1 MKDYWAIKLPYR
13 CHYSIYLED
22 GTYCGETFYDVDINT
37 GVASLDIKLSPA
49 ARGKG
54 IAFKT
59 IILRDYNERDI
70 EDYIRW
76 MTTEIEWLNW
86 DAPWEAEEDLKD
98 FNPDEFREKKM
109 EKLKKAYSDKISRS
123 SLQEMV

>member
-49 ARGKG
+49 INYLMADGMENIFTQTWSGNG
-54 IAFKT
+54 IMINLDKKIGF
-59 IILRDYNERDI
+59 I
-70 EDYIRW
+70 EVKR
-76 MTTEIEWLNW
+76 
-86 DAPWEAEEDLKD
+86 
-98 FNPDEFREKKM
+98 
-109 EKLKKAYSDKISRS
+109 
-123 SLQEMV
+123 

>member
-1 MKDYWAIKLPYR
+1 
-13 CHYSIYLED
+13 
-22 GTYCGETFYDVDINT
+22 TYCGETFYDVDINT